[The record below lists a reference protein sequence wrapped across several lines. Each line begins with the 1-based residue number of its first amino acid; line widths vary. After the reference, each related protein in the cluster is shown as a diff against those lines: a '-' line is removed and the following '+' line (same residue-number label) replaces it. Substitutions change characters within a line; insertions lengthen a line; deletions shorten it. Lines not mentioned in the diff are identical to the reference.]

1 MESNPT
7 NTTDLFLNVAGSHS
21 VLRTPEL
28 CNVAFNVSV
37 ETDDASDS
45 ANQLKRTMQALTE
58 RIRKIAPAQ
67 SAADFVAAQDR
78 DNYPPADPKL
88 PVTTWNVQ
96 RLHTWSHTPYNGG
109 SSSLSRK
116 GPAKKRYVAQTSY
129 RVTFHDFE
137 AMEKFVSELLNTKN
151 VQFDHLS
158 WAISTKSR
166 RAVQTE
172 VRTGAIKD
180 AFAKATDYARAAQ
193 SVDQVSLR
201 ALHISDDS
209 QGGLYTARGATMAA
223 PAAFHKFSSQSVQE
237 SEPSV
242 NFVPEPITIES
253 TVHVR
258 LIVV

>member
-1 MESNPT
+1 
-7 NTTDLFLNVAGSHS
+7 
-21 VLRTPEL
+21 
-28 CNVAFNVSV
+28 
-37 ETDDASDS
+37 
-45 ANQLKRTMQALTE
+45 MQAQP
-58 RIRKIAPAQ
+58 IG
-67 SAADFVAAQDR
+67 
-78 DNYPPADPKL
+78 
-88 PVTTWNVQ
+88 
-96 RLHTWSHTPYNGG
+96 RLHRIP
-109 SSSLSRK
+109 
-116 GPAKKRYVAQTSY
+116 GPAHAWRPTIA
-129 RVTFHDFE
+129 
-137 AMEKFVSELLNTKN
+137 ALLYCCASAHLHTRANSFQNTKN

-242 NFVPEPITIES
+242 NFVPEPITVES